1 MQDLAVVNFGP
12 EKYSVEL
19 REIPRATIRDDEVLL
34 EVQAVGVCGSDL
46 HMWTG
51 QQSWPMKYPVV
62 LGHEFC
68 GVIREVGRGVT
79 GWKEGDRVVS
89 ETAAVIDP
97 NSPLTREGR
106 YNLDPNRRGYG
117 AVDRWRDAAVR
128 AGAGANSASHAG
140 RA

>member
-1 MQDLAVVNFGP
+1 MQDLAVVNYAP
-12 EKYSVEL
+12 VKHSVEL

-68 GVIREVGRGVT
+68 GVIRDVRRDVVGWSAG
-79 GWKEGDRVVS
+79 ERVVS
-89 ETAAVIDP
+89 ETAAVVDP
-97 NSPLTREGR
+97 NSPLTR
-106 YNLDPNRRGYG
+106 
-117 AVDRWRDAAVR
+117 
-128 AGAGANSASHAG
+128 
-140 RA
+140 